1 MVLNCVDSTMV
12 FTLLLLLIVN
22 FFAFYFQ
29 GFSSA
34 ELHLAAI
41 LPRIFAD
48 IAVFMLSIGLEF
60 VNHGFSF

>member
-1 MVLNCVDSTMV
+1 MVLNCVDSKIV

-22 FFAFYFQ
+22 FFAFYFH
-29 GFSSA
+29 GFSA
-34 ELHLAAI
+34 ELLLAAI

-48 IAVFMLSIGLEF
+48 IAVFMVSIGLEF